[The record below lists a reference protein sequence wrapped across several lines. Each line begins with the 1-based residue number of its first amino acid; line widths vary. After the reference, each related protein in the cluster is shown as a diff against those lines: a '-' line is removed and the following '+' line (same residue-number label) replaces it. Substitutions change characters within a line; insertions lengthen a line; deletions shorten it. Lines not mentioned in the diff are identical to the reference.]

1 MTTFDLR
8 AALARWADHD
18 REEAAVAARF
28 SDLVA
33 QPRCYWRDCF
43 PAHFTASAWLVS
55 GDGARV
61 LLMHHRKLDR
71 WLQPGGHAD
80 GDTDLPRVAWREAKE
95 ETGLNDLVGHD
106 ELFDL
111 DAHEIPPRGHEPVH
125 WHFDVRFVVTAK
137 DSEIFA
143 ANHESRAMAWRDIAE
158 VAADA
163 DIDTSIRRMARRW
176 MSR

>member
-1 MTTFDLR
+1 MPTFDLR
-8 AALARWADHD
+8 IALNQWLDHD
-18 REEAAVAARF
+18 CEEAEIAARF
-28 SDLVA
+28 GVLLG

-55 GDGARV
+55 ADGARV

-80 GDTDLPRVAWREAKE
+80 GDSDLPRVAAREAME
-95 ETGLNDLVGHD
+95 ETGLNDVVVQD

-111 DAHEIPPRGHEPVH
+111 DAHEIPARGNEPAH
-125 WHFDVRFVVTAK
+125 CHFDVRFVVTATG
-137 DSEIFA
+137 SEHFA
-143 ANHESRAMAWRDIAE
+143 ANHESRAMVWRAIDE

-163 DIDTSIRRMARRW
+163 GIDASIRRMAHRW
-176 MSR
+176 LSR